1 MAWAR
6 YGFAKNAQKKRANRC
21 PFATRPFGCNGEH
34 RAYVAA
40 TMMFDPIYL
49 LVCLPGLALSA
60 WASIKVNSTFAR
72 YSQVRAQSGLT
83 GAEAARELL
92 RLRGVNDVRV
102 EPVQGFLSDHYDP
115 GARVLR
121 LSPDV
126 YNGHSL
132 ASLGVA
138 AHEAGHA
145 LQHATGYGPL
155 KFRSFV
161 VKPAMLGSNLGMY
174 VLMGGLV
181 LNMSGLVWVG
191 IAMFSA
197 FVIFTLVTLPVEFN
211 ASSRAVEALQGAGM
225 ISRQEAPGTKAV
237 LDAAALTYV
246 AAAIGAVVQLVYLL
260 WRAGVF
266 NNRREQ

>member
-1 MAWAR
+1 
-6 YGFAKNAQKKRANRC
+6 
-21 PFATRPFGCNGEH
+21 
-34 RAYVAA
+34 
-40 TMMFDPIYL
+40 MMFDPLFL
-49 LVCLPGLALSA
+49 LISLPGVALSL
-60 WASIKVNSTFAR
+60 WASFKVKSTFR
-72 YSQVRAQSGLT
+72 KYSEVRARSGLT

-92 RLRGVNDVRV
+92 RVRGVHDVRV
-102 EPVQGFLSDHYDP
+102 EPVEGFLSDHYDP

-145 LQHATGYGPL
+145 LQHANGYGPL
-155 KFRSFV
+155 KFRSWV

-174 VLMGGLV
+174 VLMGGLFI
-181 LNMSGLVWVG
+181 NSTGLIWAG

-197 FVIFTLVTLPVEFN
+197 FVVFTLVTLPVEFN

-225 ISRQEAPGTKAV
+225 ITAQEAPGTKKV

-246 AAAIGAVVQLVYLL
+246 AAAISAILQLVYLL
-260 WRAGVF
+260 WRAGLF
-266 NNRREQ
+266 GRREEE

>member
-1 MAWAR
+1 
-6 YGFAKNAQKKRANRC
+6 
-21 PFATRPFGCNGEH
+21 
-34 RAYVAA
+34 
-40 TMMFDPIYL
+40 MMFDPLFL
-49 LVCLPGLALSA
+49 LISLPGVALSL
-60 WASIKVNSTFAR
+60 WASFKVKSTFR
-72 YSQVRAQSGLT
+72 KYSEVRARSGLS

-92 RLRGVNDVRV
+92 RVRGVHDVRV
-102 EPVQGFLSDHYDP
+102 EPVEGFLSDHYDP

-126 YNGHSL
+126 YNGRSL
-132 ASLGVA
+132 SSLGVA

-155 KFRSFV
+155 KFRSWV

-174 VLMGGLV
+174 VLMGGLFI
-181 LNMSGLVWVG
+181 NSTGLIWAG

-225 ISRQEAPGTKAV
+225 ITAQEAPGTKKV

-246 AAAIGAVVQLVYLL
+246 AAAISAILQLVYLL
-260 WRAGVF
+260 WRAGLF
-266 NNRREQ
+266 GRREEE

>member
-1 MAWAR
+1 M
-6 YGFAKNAQKKRANRC
+6 F
-21 PFATRPFGCNGEH
+21 
-34 RAYVAA
+34 
-40 TMMFDPIYL
+40 FDPLYL
-49 LVCLPGLALSA
+49 LVALPGLALSM
-60 WASIKVNSTFAR
+60 WASFKVKSTFKR
-72 YSQVRAQSGLT
+72 YSEVRSRSGLS

-92 RLRGVNDVRV
+92 RLRGVRDVRV
-102 EPVQGFLSDHYDP
+102 EPVEGFLSDHYDP

-126 YNGHSL
+126 YNGTSL

-155 KFRSFV
+155 KFRSWV

-174 VLMGGLV
+174 VLMGGLM
-181 LNMSGLVWVG
+181 LNISGLIWVG
-191 IAMFSA
+191 IVMFSA
-197 FVIFTLVTLPVEFN
+197 FVIFTLITLPVEFN

-225 ISRQEAPGTKAV
+225 ITAQEAPGTKAV
-237 LDAAALTYV
+237 LNAAALTYV
-246 AAAIGAVVQLVYLL
+246 AAAISAVLQLLYLL

-266 NNRREQ
+266 GRRGEE